1 MRISTNQYQQ
11 LSLNALLNQQSRLSK
26 VQQQIASGQRIL
38 TPADDPA
45 GAALSLELAESLGS
59 IEAHNRSADQL
70 EPRMRLEESVLNEA
84 QNVVQRLRELAVQAN
99 NATQTAADRKQ
110 IGAEV
115 RQSFDQL
122 VQLANSADGNGEY
135 LFSGLQSQTAPF
147 LQTGNDIAYQGD
159 QGQRMMQIAPDRQL
173 ATTHS
178 GYEVFM
184 QMRTGDGR
192 FAGEAASANTGS
204 GVIAPISIT
213 DPSAL
218 TGSSYTLT
226 FDTDAS
232 GDLTY
237 TLSTDGTPTTT
248 QPYDASQ
255 PIRFDGLSVS
265 LDGTPAKGDQFTV
278 QPSGFQ
284 SLFDTVDRFATALES
299 AEDGERGNAAFQNI
313 GNQTLQNLDQ
323 ALNQLLTIRAEVG
336 GRLNAL
342 ESGREANEA
351 ATLNL
356 QAAKSAIDDLD
367 YASAV
372 TKLQQ
377 HLIGLQAAQQ
387 SYAKI
392 QGLSLFNY
400 L

>member
-59 IEAHNRSADQL
+59 IEAYNRSADQI

-110 IGAEV
+110 IGAEA
-115 RQSFDQL
+115 RQSFEQL
-122 VQLANSADGNGEY
+122 VQLANSTDGNGEY
-135 LFSGLQSQTAPF
+135 LFSGLQSQTRPF
-147 LQTGNDIAYQGD
+147 LQVGNEVTYQGD
-159 QGQRMMQIAPDRQL
+159 QGQRTTRIAPDRQL
-173 ATTHS
+173 ASTHT

-192 FAGEAASANTGS
+192 FVGEAASANTGS

-213 DPSAL
+213 DPGAL

-226 FDTDAS
+226 FDTDLS

-237 TLSTDGTPTTT
+237 TLSQDGTPTTT
-248 QPYDASQ
+248 QPYDSSQ

-265 LDGTPAKGDQFTV
+265 FDGTPAKGDQFSVT
-278 QPSGFQ
+278 PSGFQ
-284 SLFDTVDRFATALES
+284 SLFDTVERFATALES
-299 AEDGERGNAAFQNI
+299 AEDGERGSAAFQNV

-342 ESGREANEA
+342 ESGREANDA

-372 TKLQQ
+372 SKLQQ

-387 SYAKI
+387 SFAKI